1 MTKILITFCARGGS
15 KGVPMKNIKPLCGK
29 PLIQYS
35 VEVARQFENIS
46 GFDCDL
52 AISTDDE
59 TILLKAK
66 EYGLSTDYIRPAELA
81 TDAAGKVETI
91 AHLLKFEEEQK
102 QCRYDYILDLDISS
116 PLRTV
121 IDLQEAFILINSDEK
136 ALNLFSVSK
145 AHRNPYFNMVEQ
157 GDDGYF
163 KLIKP
168 LSQDVLSRQK
178 APVVY
183 DLNASFYFYK
193 RVFFDQGFKSVLTDR
208 ALIYEVPHL
217 CFDIDNMIDFEIMEF
232 LISTNKLGF
241 EL

>member
-15 KGVPMKNIKPLCGK
+15 KGVPMKNIRPLCGK
-29 PLIQYS
+29 PLMQYS
-35 VEVARQFENIS
+35 IEVARKFQIIT
-46 GFDCDL
+46 GFDCHF

-66 EYGLSTDYIRPAELA
+66 EFGLKTDYLRPIELA

-91 AHLLKFEEEQK
+91 AHLLKFEEEQN
-102 QCRYDYILDLDISS
+102 QCSYDYILDLDISS
-116 PLRTV
+116 PLRTA
-121 IDLQEAFILINSDEK
+121 IDLKEAYAIINGDKK

-157 GDDGYF
+157 GEDGYY
-163 KLIKP
+163 KLIKQ
-168 LSQDVLSRQK
+168 LSKDVLSRQK
-178 APVVY
+178 APIVY

-193 RVFFDQGFKSVLTDR
+193 RIFFDLGHKSVSTDR
-208 ALIYEVPHL
+208 ALIYEVPHI

-232 LISTNKLGF
+232 LIVTNKLGF

>member
-1 MTKILITFCARGGS
+1 MIKILITFCARGGS
-15 KGVPMKNIKPLCGK
+15 KGVPMKNIKLLCGK
-29 PLIQYS
+29 PLLQYS
-35 VEVARQFENIS
+35 IKIARQFESIS

-59 TILLKAK
+59 NILLKAK
-66 EYGLSTDYIRPAELA
+66 EFGLSTDYIRPAELA
-81 TDAAGKVETI
+81 SDAAGKVETI
-91 AHLLKFEEEQK
+91 AHLLKFEEDKK
-102 QCRYDYILDLDISS
+102 QFRYDYILDLDISS

-121 IDLQEAFILINSDEK
+121 IDLQDAFSLINEDDV

-178 APVVY
+178 APIVY

-193 RVFFDQGFKSVLTDR
+193 RVFFDLGLKSVLTDR

>member
-1 MTKILITFCARGGS
+1 MTNILITFCARGGS
-15 KGVPMKNIKPLCGK
+15 KGVPKKNIKILCGK

-35 VEVARQFENIS
+35 IDTANKFAKN
-46 GFDCDL
+46 DALKCTL
-52 AISTDDE
+52 ALSTDDDDILQISKELGLE
-59 TILLKAK
+59 TKYK
-66 EYGLSTDYIRPAELA
+66 RPEYLA
-81 TDAAGKVETI
+81 TDGAGKVETI
-91 AHLLKFEEEQK
+91 AHLLEYEELK
-102 QCRYDYILDLDISS
+102 SGVKYDYVLDLDVSA

-121 IDLQEAFILINSDEK
+121 IDLQEAFTLINGNEK

-168 LSQDVLSRQK
+168 LSKDVLSRQN

-208 ALIYEVPHL
+208 SLIYEVPHL

>member
-1 MTKILITFCARGGS
+1 MTKVLITFCARGGS
-15 KGVPMKNIKPLCGK
+15 KGVPMKNIKSLCGK

-35 VEVARQFENIS
+35 TEVANKFKNIH
-46 GFDCDL
+46 GLDCDL

-59 TILLKAK
+59 SILSIAK
-66 EYGLSTDYIRPAELA
+66 ELGMETDYIRPAHLA
-81 TDAAGKVETI
+81 TDDAGKVDTI
-91 AHLLKFEEEQK
+91 ADLLIFEEK
-102 QCRYDYILDLDISS
+102 KNQCTYDYILDLDVSS

-121 IDLQEAFILINSDEK
+121 KDLKEAFDIIQSDGN
-136 ALNLFSVSK
+136 AYNLFSVSK
-145 AHRNPYFNMVEQ
+145 AHRNPYFNMVELSV
-157 GDDGYF
+157 DGYY

-168 LSQDVLSRQK
+168 QIKDVLSRQR

-193 RVFFDQGFKSVLTDR
+193 RIFFESMFKSVLTDR

-217 CFDIDNMIDFEIMEF
+217 CFDIDNMMDFEIMEF
-232 LISTNKLGF
+232 LISSNKLGF